1 MRSFT
6 SARPAWSASSTARAP
21 AMSYASSLRSFQ
33 GSSRTV
39 SSQVR
44 IQEPSGDWS
53 DARSSLSTSLSA
65 ASRTFSGRSADST
78 RAR

>member
-6 SARPAWSASSTARAP
+6 SLSPACSASRTARAP
-21 AMSYASSLRSFQ
+21 RMSYSSSVRSFQ
-33 GSSRTV
+33 GSSRMV

-53 DARSSLSTSLSA
+53 LDRSSLSTSLSA
-65 ASRTFSGRSADST
+65 ASLTFSGRSAPST